1 MIESVIFDWGGV
13 LIDDDSKYTDAAKQA
28 GLNTILFRSIGRL
41 KKELAR
47 R

>member
-13 LIDDDSKYTDAAKQA
+13 LIDDDPQYINAAKQA
-28 GLNTILFRSIGRL
+28 GLSTILFRSIGRL